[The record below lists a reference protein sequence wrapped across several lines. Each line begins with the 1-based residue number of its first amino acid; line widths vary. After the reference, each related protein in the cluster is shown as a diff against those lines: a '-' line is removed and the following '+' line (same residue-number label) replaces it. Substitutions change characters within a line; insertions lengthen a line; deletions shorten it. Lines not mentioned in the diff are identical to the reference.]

1 LRIVLD
7 SNCQKKWSLIKAEF
21 EGRTENALKNRYNLL
36 LDKQK
41 KATPLER
48 EIDLII
54 ENLKGTRRIPTTW
67 FDAATGRTGRI
78 ETILPDRQI
87 CPNCKS
93 PSPNQSTQWCPKSA
107 GA

>member
-54 ENLKGTRRIPTTW
+54 ENLKEDKEDTNDLVRRS
-67 FDAATGRTGRI
+67 
-78 ETILPDRQI
+78 DREDREDRDD
-87 CPNCKS
+87 P
-93 PSPNQSTQWCPKSA
+93 PR
-107 GA
+107 